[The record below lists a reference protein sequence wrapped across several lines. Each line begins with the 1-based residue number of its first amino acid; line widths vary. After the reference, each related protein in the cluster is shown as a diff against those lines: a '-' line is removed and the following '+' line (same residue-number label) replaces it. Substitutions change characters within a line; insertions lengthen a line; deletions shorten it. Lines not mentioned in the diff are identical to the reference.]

1 MKTLQIVFASLLA
14 GGLASAQ
21 QYTISTIAGI
31 PGVQGWFGDNAV
43 ASQAQL
49 DRPWSV
55 AADTKG
61 NYYILDS
68 YTSVVRMVTAST
80 GLIVTISGN
89 GTPGYEDAQ
98 DIYGCPASGNAGPA
112 NTTTTPNCLSQL
124 GYLPLNLTV
133 DASGNVYVADTNNFR
148 IRKVDTSGNTSTFAG
163 NGIRGY
169 TNDGMAASNAELY
182 FPAALAF
189 DSSGNLYV
197 ADYGNHTVRK
207 IAVTTSSSGV
217 STSGN
222 ITTVAGNG
230 TFGYSG
236 DGGAAT
242 SATLGNPVSL
252 AIDSANNIYIGDI
265 YSNTI
270 RKITADGK
278 IQTLYSNVTAQSL
291 AVDKAGNLYFVDGIN
306 PTVQKI
312 LPGGTVLTIA
322 GIPGSPGYSG
332 DGGPATQAQLNYPEG
347 VFVDSSG
354 NVYVADMFN
363 QIIRLLTPVPF
374 TIGEVTNAAAP
385 SNLQS
390 AIAPGEIVTIFG
402 AGIGPSTLTLFTP
415 SGGYVGSQIAGTQ
428 VYFGGISAPL
438 IYASSTAIAAIAPY
452 EIANSATANITVV
465 YQGQLTNTFSIPVA
479 AAAPAIFT
487 SNASGSGQASA
498 VNIQNGTIN
507 GPSSPASRGSYIS
520 LYISGAGQTS
530 PAGTD
535 GLIVSSGPY
544 PQSVQPVT
552 VQIGGQSA
560 TVTYAGVTPTSVQ
573 GLTQVNVQVPTG
585 IQPGSAIPV
594 TLQAGGISAQSGV
607 TLAIQ

>member
-14 GGLASAQ
+14 GALASAQ

-31 PGVQGWFGDNAV
+31 PQVQGWFGDNAI

-49 DRPWSV
+49 DRPWSIAV
-55 AADTKG
+55 DTKG

-68 YTSVVRMVTAST
+68 YTSVVRMVTAGT
-80 GLIVTISGN
+80 GFIVTISGN

-112 NTTTTPNCLSQL
+112 NATVAPNCLSEL

-133 DASGNVYVADTNNFR
+133 DTSGNVYVADTNNFR

-207 IAVTTSSSGV
+207 IAVTTASGV

-236 DGGAAT
+236 DGGPAA

-270 RKITADGK
+270 RKVTTDGK

-291 AVDKAGNLYFVDGIN
+291 AVDAAGNLYFVDGLN

-332 DGGPATQAQLNYPEG
+332 DGGVATMAQLDFPES

-363 QIIRLLTPVPF
+363 QIIRLLNPVPF
-374 TIGEVTNAAAP
+374 TIGAVTNAAAP
-385 SNLQS
+385 SSIQG
-390 AIAPGEIVTIFG
+390 AIAPGEILTIFG
-402 AGIGPSTLTLFTP
+402 AGIGPSTLTPFTA
-415 SGGYVGSQIAGTQ
+415 SGGYIGSQIAGTQ
-428 VYFGGISAPL
+428 VYINGYSVPLLYVSA
-438 IYASSTAIAAIAPY
+438 SVIAAIAPY
-452 EIANSATANITVV
+452 EIANLSTANITVV
-465 YQGQLTNTFSIPVA
+465 YQGQDTNTFVVPVA
-479 AAAPAIFT
+479 AAAPGIFT
-487 SNASGSGQASA
+487 TNATGSGPAAA

-507 GPSSPASRGSYIS
+507 SASSPASRGSYVS

-535 GLIVSSGPY
+535 GQIANSAPY
-544 PQSVQPVT
+544 PQTVQPVT
-552 VQIGGQSA
+552 AQIGGLSA
-560 TVTYAGVTPTSVQ
+560 IVTYAGVTPTVVQ
-573 GLTQVNVQVPTG
+573 GLTQVNVQVPMG
-585 IQPGSAIPV
+585 IQPGSAVPIAIQV
-594 TLQAGGISAQSGV
+594 GGISAQSGV
-607 TLAIQ
+607 TLAVQ

>member
-21 QYTISTIAGI
+21 QYTVSTIAGI
-31 PGVQGWFGDNAV
+31 PGVQGWFGDNAA

-55 AADTKG
+55 AVDTKG

-68 YTSVVRMVTAST
+68 YTSVVRMVTAGT
-80 GLIVTISGN
+80 GIIVTISGN
-89 GTPGYEDAQ
+89 GTPGFEDAQ

-112 NTTTTPNCLSQL
+112 SATVAPNCLSQL
-124 GYLPLNLTV
+124 GHLPLNLTV

-163 NGIRGY
+163 NGVRGY

-207 IAVTTSSSGV
+207 IAVTTASGV

-230 TFGYSG
+230 AFGYSG
-236 DGGAAT
+236 DGGPAT

-252 AIDSANNIYIGDI
+252 AIDSAGNIYIGDI

-270 RKITADGK
+270 RKVTTDGK

-291 AVDKAGNLYFVDGIN
+291 AVDTAGNLYFVDGIS

-332 DGGPATQAQLNYPEG
+332 DGGPATMAQLDFPES

-363 QIIRLLTPVPF
+363 QIIRLLNPVPF
-374 TIGEVTNAAAP
+374 TIGAVTNAAAP
-385 SNLQS
+385 SSIQG
-390 AIAPGEIVTIFG
+390 AIAPGEILAVFG
-402 AGIGPSTLTLFTP
+402 AGIGPSALTPFTA
-415 SGGYVGSQIAGTQ
+415 SGGYIGSQIAGTQ
-428 VYFGGISAPL
+428 VYINGYSVPL
-438 IYASSTAIAAIAPY
+438 IYVSASVIAAIAPY
-452 EIANSATANITVV
+452 EIANSSTANVTVV
-465 YQGQLTNTFSIPVA
+465 YQGQDTNTFVVPVA
-479 AAAPAIFT
+479 TAAPGIFT
-487 SNASGSGQASA
+487 ANATGSGPAAA

-507 GPSSPASRGSYIS
+507 GAANPASRGSYVS

-535 GLIVSSGPY
+535 GLIANSAPY
-544 PQSVQPVT
+544 PQTVQPVT

-560 TVTYAGVTPTSVQ
+560 VVTYAGVTPTVVQ
-573 GLTQVNVQVPTG
+573 GLTQVNVQIPTG
-585 IQPGSAIPV
+585 IQPGSAVPIA
-594 TLQAGGISAQSGV
+594 LQVGGIQAQSGV
-607 TLAIQ
+607 TLAVQ

>member
-49 DRPWSV
+49 DRPWSI

-89 GTPGYEDAQ
+89 GAPGYEDAQ

-112 NTTTTPNCLSQL
+112 NSTTAPNCLSQL

-133 DASGNVYVADTNNFR
+133 DTSGNVYVADTNNFR

-207 IAVTTSSSGV
+207 IAVTTSSGV

-230 TFGYSG
+230 AFGYSG

-242 SATLGNPVSL
+242 SATLGNPVAL

-270 RKITADGK
+270 RKVTTDGK

-332 DGGPATQAQLNYPEG
+332 DGGPATQAQLDFPES

-402 AGIGPSTLTLFTP
+402 SGIGPSALTLFTP
-415 SGGYVGSQIAGTQ
+415 AGGYVGAQIGGTQ

-487 SNASGSGQASA
+487 SNATGSGQASA

-544 PQSVQPVT
+544 PQTVQPVT

-560 TVTYAGVTPTSVQ
+560 IVTYAGVTPTAVQ

-594 TLQAGGISAQSGV
+594 TLQVGGIGAQSGV